1 MIRIAAPALAEAVLR
16 SCRLDVEALKPGNVS
31 VQAPG
36 HGMSAADFIRSAEAA
51 APLLCAPDLSVGER
65 ILRSIEATQRATG
78 CNTNLG
84 IVLLCAPLAHAVV
97 MESPEGRLRPRLA
110 AVLGSLTLDDARWAF
125 AAIALASPAGLGQCA
140 RHDVR
145 GDPRVNLTE
154 AMAAAQTWDR
164 IAFQYA
170 NDFIEVFDVGVPCI
184 ERYIRP
190 GCDDATALRWA
201 TVACYLRFLA
211 TFRDSH
217 IERKY
222 GPARAEGVRR
232 VAKEVESQFKACE
245 NLINAMP
252 LLQDFDNNLKRE
264 GLNPGTSA
272 DLTVASLL
280 AFHLE
285 YLLAGLN
292 REQSCG
298 CSSSVMG

>member
-1 MIRIAAPALAEAVLR
+1 MIRIAAPAVAEAWLR
-16 SCRLDVEALKPGNVS
+16 SCRLDLEALKPGNVS

-51 APLLCAPDLSVGER
+51 APLLCARDSSVGER
-65 ILRSIEATQRATG
+65 ILRSIEATQRAVG

-84 IVLLCAPLAHAVV
+84 IVLLCAPLAHSVL
-97 MESPEGRLRPRLA
+97 MESPEGRLRPRLKG
-110 AVLGSLTLDDARWAF
+110 VLRSLTHDDTSRVF
-125 AAIALASPAGLGQCA
+125 AAIALAAPAGLG
-140 RHDVR
+140 RRERYDVR
-145 GDPRVNLTE
+145 GEPTVGLCA
-154 AMAAAQTWDR
+154 AMAEAQTWDR

-170 NDFIEVFDVGVPCI
+170 NDFIQIFDIGLPCI
-184 ERYIRP
+184 RRYAKP
-190 GCDDATALRWA
+190 GCNDAMALQWA
-201 TVACYLRFLA
+201 AVACYLHFLA
-211 TFRDSH
+211 AFLDSH

-232 VAKEVESQFKACE
+232 IAKEVESRFKACE

-252 LLQDFDNNLKRE
+252 LLQEFDNNLKRE

-292 REQSCG
+292 RDQSCG